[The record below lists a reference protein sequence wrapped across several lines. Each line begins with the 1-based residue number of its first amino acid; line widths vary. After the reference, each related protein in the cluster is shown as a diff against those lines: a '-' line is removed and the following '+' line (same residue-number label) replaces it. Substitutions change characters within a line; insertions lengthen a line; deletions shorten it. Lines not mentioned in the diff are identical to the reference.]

1 MNEEE
6 IAQNK
11 QTMYLDEKDFF
22 SAWMF
27 NPDIQEEADYQHLD
41 KNLAITKLSSRYKE
55 PEIARAILK
64 ALHILSNPK
73 YYYTVKKTVAKGEIT
88 VDAKLFFCNDC
99 NHQELVSEEV
109 EEIKCP
115 LCSQKIQDYS
125 LSKVTVPQFDI
136 LEIKKN
142 KFSKTFHNLKAK
154 FYSLTTTAAARDGH
168 LLKAATT
175 THFSRE
181 ESIEDK
187 TNVKQKMNFFG
198 SKNKQRGY

>member
-6 IAQNK
+6 YAQQK
-11 QTMYLDEKDFF
+11 QTMYLDEKDFL
-22 SAWMF
+22 ATWMF
-27 NPDIQEEADYQHLD
+27 NPDIKEVADYNHLD

-55 PEIARAILK
+55 PEIARSILK

-73 YYYTVKKTVAKGEIT
+73 YYVKVKETILKGHEEVI
-88 VDAKLFFCNDC
+88 ANLFVCPDC
-99 NHQELVSEEV
+99 EHQELVAQEMTK
-109 EEIKCP
+109 IKCSNCDKE
-115 LCSQKIQDYS
+115 LDSFET
-125 LSKVTVPQFDI
+125 SKVKVPRF
-136 LEIKKN
+136 EIVEVKKN
-142 KFSKTFHNLKAK
+142 KFSKTFHNLKSK

-187 TNVKQKMNFFG
+187 TNVKQKFNLFG
-198 SKNKQRGY
+198 GKKQGGY